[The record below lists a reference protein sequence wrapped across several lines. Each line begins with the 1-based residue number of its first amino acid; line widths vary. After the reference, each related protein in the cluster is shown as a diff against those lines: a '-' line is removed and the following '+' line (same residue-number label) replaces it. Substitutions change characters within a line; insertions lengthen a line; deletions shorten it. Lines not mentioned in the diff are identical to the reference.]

1 LAALT
6 GRGGIGELT
15 DALPPMPFG
24 VWDDTSVLR
33 VQLYSGHLASASE
46 AAVRAGSNRI
56 AVQNDAG
63 GWEIVGFA
71 EAELVAPDT
80 YALTHLLR
88 GLDGSDFAIGA
99 SASGNRVLVLDSRVA
114 SVPVE
119 TLWLGQVLDLR
130 AFAGRADLTGQALSV
145 AIGTDPLLPLAPVEL
160 TAVRDGSG
168 DIAFAWRRR
177 SYTDPNGWGSVV
189 PALDFAPEAYRVT
202 VFDGAT
208 AVRTLA
214 TATQAVAYAAAEQI
228 ADFGASP
235 ASFTFTV
242 AQISAEYGAGHAAQ
256 GEFHD

>member
-1 LAALT
+1 MPDVADALT
-6 GRGGIGELT
+6 
-15 DALPPMPFG
+15 PMPFG
-24 VWDDTSVLR
+24 AWDDMSVLR
-33 VQLYSGHLASASE
+33 VTLYAGHLASASE

-71 EAELVAPDT
+71 EAELVAPGT

-99 SASGNRVLVLDSRVA
+99 STAGNRVLVLDSRVA

-119 TLWLGQVLDLR
+119 TVWLGQTLDLR
-130 AFAGRADLTGQALSV
+130 AFAGRADLTGQALAV
-145 AIGTDPLLPLAPVEL
+145 AIGTEPLLPLAPVEL

-177 SYTDPNGWGSVV
+177 SYTDPNGWGTVV
-189 PALDFAPEAYRVT
+189 PALDFAPEAYRVI

-208 AVRTLA
+208 AVRTIA
-214 TATQAVAYAAAEQI
+214 TATPAAAYTAAEQ
-228 ADFGASP
+228 ATDFGTSP
-235 ASFTFTV
+235 TSFSFTV
-242 AQISAEYGAGHAAQ
+242 AQVSAEYGAGHEAQ

>member
-1 LAALT
+1 MEELRRLFGDFAGKAGTAVLNLDNGETAA
-6 GRGGIGELT
+6 
-15 DALPPMPFG
+15 
-24 VWDDTSVLR
+24 
-33 VQLYSGHLASASE
+33 
-46 AAVRAGSNRI
+46 
-56 AVQNDAG
+56 
-63 GWEIVGFA
+63 
-71 EAELVAPDT
+71 
-80 YALTHLLR
+80 LLR

-99 SASGNRVLVLDSRVA
+99 STAGNRVLVLDSRVA

-119 TLWLGQVLDLR
+119 TVWLGQTLDLR

-145 AIGTDPLLPLAPVEL
+145 AVGTEPLLPLAPVDL

-177 SYTDPNGWGSVV
+177 SYTDPNGWGTVV
-189 PALDFAPEAYRVT
+189 PALDFVPEAYRVI
-202 VFDGAT
+202 VFDGTT
-208 AVRTLA
+208 AVRTIA
-214 TATQAVAYAAAEQI
+214 TTTQAAAYTAAEQA